1 MSLQSVIQVSNFNVN
16 RLSEA
21 RLRYRRF
28 IDSCQDNF
36 SGFCLTPRAD
46 TSAYALCFAIFGYR
60 LLQATDVIDAHRDVW
75 DRKLRDSLVALK
87 LKRRLVATL
96 ANDKPYLQLL
106 TFTLSALSILGTL
119 ESEPLAEAVAEVL
132 PSDIQSDLLDAE
144 VFKGIPR
151 SGNQAMF
158 LAVLLLYAR
167 DYLGHDA
174 QPDIDSWVTAHL
186 HAMNRFGFWGPSQT
200 MSHLQFQNGYH
211 QYELLE
217 YLHVKD
223 VPWEDA
229 AAAVASLADVE
240 GHFAPYPG
248 GGGCYDYDAVFVL
261 TTKYELALRYR
272 KLLICTA
279 QSILNEQ
286 NSDGGFCESLRI
298 RPRSLG
304 NFLRSIFHVF
314 EGHGRARVE
323 RIRSTLTLLR
333 PKHNR
338 IHTHW
343 SEYSREWGESD
354 LWDSWFR
361 MLTLARIDCA
371 LNPENAKN
379 WGFIDFPGI
388 GFHPS
393 LRKGKTK

>member
-1 MSLQSVIQVSNFNVN
+1 MNLTPALNQLQLKN
-16 RLSEA
+16 A
-21 RLRYRRF
+21 RLRYSQYISACLRS
-28 IDSCQDNF
+28 D
-36 SGFCLTPRAD
+36 GEYCLTPSSDA
-46 TSAYALCFAIFGYR
+46 SSYALCFAIFGYK
-60 LLQATDVIDAHRDVW
+60 LLHAQDMIDEHRENW
-75 DRKLRDSLVALK
+75 DQKLRDGLKAHKSICECRDSLS
-87 LKRRLVATL
+87 
-96 ANDKPYLQLL
+96 NSKPYMQLL
-106 TFTLSALSILGTL
+106 TFSLSALSILGTL
-119 ESEPLAEAVAEVL
+119 
-132 PSDIQSDLLDAE
+132 DSDLLTDAVMDVLPNSIE
-144 VFKGIPR
+144 GALIDSGALKGVAR

-158 LAVLLLYAR
+158 FAILLIYAR
-167 DYLGHDA
+167 DYLDLNA
-174 QPDIDSWVTAHL
+174 QADINRWITLHRDSL
-186 HAMNRFGFWGPSQT
+186 NRFGFWGTSRT

-211 QYELLE
+211 QYEIFE
-217 YLHVKD
+217 YLHAENI
-223 VPWEDA
+223 PWDDA
-229 AAAVASLADVE
+229 AAAVASLADAE

-261 TTKYELALRYR
+261 TTKHELALRYR

-286 NSDGGFCESLRI
+286 NLDGGFCESLRI

-393 LRKGKTK
+393 HRKGKTK